1 VRSSATPSSKVL
13 DRAVSA
19 GRAGSRVHVDGPTS
33 LPVQTIGGAINKT
46 SAQNRHE
53 EGTVNFS
60 ETNRRLAV
68 IGGTGPQGK
77 GLAYRFAR
85 HGHSVVVGS
94 RAEEKATAAA
104 GEILARLGGAD
115 GAGEVTGAA
124 NPEACAQADVVVLA
138 VPYDGHDELVA
149 SLPLA
154 GKTVISCV
162 NPLAFD
168 KRGAHGRIIDAGEGS
183 AAESA
188 QRLAPDSTV
197 VGAFHNVS
205 AVLLWGDDDYLDE
218 DVLVVGD
225 ATEAK
230 QVAIELARAVVGRDG
245 IDAGKLRLARQLEPF
260 TAVLI
265 SINRKYKVNS
275 GIRITGLEH

>member
-1 VRSSATPSSKVL
+1 MTDQTGQTRY
-13 DRAVSA
+13 
-19 GRAGSRVHVDGPTS
+19 RV
-33 LPVQTIGGAINKT
+33 
-46 SAQNRHE
+46 
-53 EGTVNFS
+53 
-60 ETNRRLAV
+60 AV

-77 GLAYRFAR
+77 GLGYRFAKG
-85 HGHSVVVGS
+85 GHDVVLGS
-94 RAEEKATAAA
+94 RAAEKAEAVAAEVRERLDGTAAA
-104 GEILARLGGAD
+104 GS
-115 GAGEVTGAA
+115 VTGLA
-124 NPEACAQADVVVLA
+124 NADAVEACDVVLLA

-168 KRGAHGRIIDAGEGS
+168 KRGAHGRVVNGGEGS

-188 QRLAPDSTV
+188 QELAPDATV

-205 AVLLWGDDDYLDE
+205 AVLLWGDDEFLDE

-225 ATEAK
+225 VVEAK
-230 QVAIELARAVVGRDG
+230 QVAMDLAASVTGRVG
-245 IDAGKLRLARQLEPF
+245 IDGGKLRLARQLEPF

-265 SINRKYKVNS
+265 SINRKYKTHA
-275 GIRITGLEH
+275 GLRITGLDAPH